1 MVFGNK
7 NPVWVDLDRGICGTF
22 SRFEEQ
28 GTEKD
33 YVYPYFYPFNSW
45 KEVRYTFPVSRLAVH
60 VVYPDKQAKGVE
72 TQIIFCFQGGDESL
86 VTKFIDQKNVRL
98 IKELQERIKDLE
110 VEKSTHMQ
118 RAEDAFAGAEKTVLK
133 QKNLGKKEE
142 NNPLSPFGIDRK
154 IFDDV

>member
-7 NPVWVDLDRGICGTF
+7 NPVWIDLDNGICGTF
-22 SRFEEQ
+22 SRLEEQ

-33 YVYPYFYPFNSW
+33 FVYVYFYPFNAW
-45 KEVRYTFPVSRLAVH
+45 KEVRYTFPVPRTSIH
-60 VVYPDKQAKGVE
+60 VIYPDKNVTGVE
-72 TQIIFCFQGGDESL
+72 KQIIYCFQGGDDSL
-86 VTKFIDQKNVRL
+86 VTKFIDSKNVKL

-110 VEKSTHMQ
+110 VEKSTAQQ
-118 RAEDAFAGAEKTVLK
+118 RAEDAYAGTEKQVLK

-142 NNPLSPFGIDRK
+142 QNPMGGFGIDRR